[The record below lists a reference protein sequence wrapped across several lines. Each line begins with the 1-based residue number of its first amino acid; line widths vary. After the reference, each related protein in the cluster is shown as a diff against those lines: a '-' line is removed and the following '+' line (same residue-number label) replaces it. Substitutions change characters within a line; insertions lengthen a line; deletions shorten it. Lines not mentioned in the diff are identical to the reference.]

1 MVLRPAP
8 AKVNLGLAVQRRRP
22 DGYHDIATLFVK
34 ISLLDEVR
42 LTAQP
47 WDVAVQ
53 CAHPAVPSDARNLVY
68 RAAVAL
74 QPLAPGQGVCI
85 ALHKTIPVAAGLG
98 GGSSDAAATLRGLNM
113 LWHLGLSEPEL
124 AAYAA
129 RLGADVPFFL
139 LPSVAAM
146 GYGRGDDLEPVACPR
161 LFYLVLVKPPIAVST
176 AWVYQQL
183 RFELTA
189 PPKDTTIL
197 KQCLESGDIEGL
209 GAACFNDLE
218 AVVLRHVPVVQD
230 VKRALTRPGVYG
242 VCMSGSG
249 PTVYALCPSSDVA
262 HEVASAVRQRGWGVW
277 VCQPWQNVTSELA

>member
-1 MVLRPAP
+1 MVIQPAP
-8 AKVNLGLAVQRRRP
+8 AKVNLGLAVHRRRP
-22 DGYHDIATLFVK
+22 DGYHDISTLLLK
-34 ISLLDEVR
+34 ISLVDEVR

-47 WDVAVQ
+47 REIVVH
-53 CAHPAVPSDARNLVY
+53 CEHPEVPSDARNLVH

-74 QPLAPGQGVCI
+74 QPGAPGQGVC
-85 ALHKTIPVAAGLG
+85 LTLQKTIPVAAGLG
-98 GGSSDAAATLRGLNM
+98 GGSSDAAATLLGLNM
-113 LWHLGLSEPEL
+113 LWQLGLSSTEL

-139 LPSVAAM
+139 LPTVAAM

-161 LFYLVLVKPPIAVST
+161 PFYLVLVKPPIAVST

-209 GAACFNDLE
+209 GAVCFNDLE
-218 AVVLRHVPVVQD
+218 AVVVRHVPVVQD
-230 VKRALTRPGVYG
+230 VKRALMRPGVYG

-249 PTVYALCPSSDVA
+249 PTVYALCPSWDVA

-277 VCQPWQNVTSELA
+277 VCQPWQHVAAEPA